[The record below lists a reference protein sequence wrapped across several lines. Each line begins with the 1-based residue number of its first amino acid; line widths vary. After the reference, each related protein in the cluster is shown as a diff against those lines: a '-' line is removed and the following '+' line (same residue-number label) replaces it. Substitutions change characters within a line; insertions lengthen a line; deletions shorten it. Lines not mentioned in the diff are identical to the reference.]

1 MRLIALMAV
10 SAALTFAQVD
20 TIQGERIRA
29 HVKFLSS
36 DLLEGRGPG
45 QRGGH
50 LAESYIAAQFAAAGL
65 KPGAADGTFL
75 QRVPLKVVEAA
86 PGASLH
92 AAKDGQ
98 TLELRWLEDFVGH
111 SNLQQPKVS
120 AEGEAVFVGHG
131 IRAPEFGWDDY
142 AGTDVKGKVVV
153 LFTNEPPSADD
164 RFFGGKALTYYG
176 RWTYKYE
183 EALRQGALAAVI
195 VHTTPTAGYG
205 YQVVKANG
213 RPQPQVARQPGAPAL
228 AFAGWVTEASGEK
241 LFGLAGKSV
250 AEMLQLAD
258 AKGFKPVPLGIKV
271 RIGMDYQVDDMQ
283 TYNVVGRVEGS
294 DPQLKDEAVVFTA
307 HWDHL
312 GVGEAVN
319 GDSIYN
325 GALDNSTGTSM
336 LVEMAR
342 AWASLEPKPRRTALF
357 VAVTGEESGLLGSTY
372 FAQNPPLP
380 AARIAANLNFDS
392 YSPLGRATQAVMIGS
407 ERSSF
412 YSVVESVASRFKL
425 KIMPDQRPE
434 QGSYFRSDHFAFAK
448 VGVPAFSVNMGPER
462 AAPLSAA
469 LEAAAKRLSGSYH
482 QPSDEYGEDWDF
494 SGMEQFARFGFTLG
508 LEVANLEKI
517 PARLKP

>member
-1 MRLIALMAV
+1 MRLVVLLAA
-10 SAALTFAQVD
+10 SATMIFAQVD
-20 TIQGERIRA
+20 AIQGERIRA

-45 QRGGH
+45 QRGGA

-86 PGASLH
+86 PTASMTVTKGA
-92 AAKDGQ
+92 Q
-98 TLELRWLEDFVGH
+98 TLDLRWLDDFVGH
-111 SNLQQPKVS
+111 SNLQEAKIS
-120 AEGEAVFVGHG
+120 AEAEAVFVGHG

-142 AGTDVKGKVVV
+142 AGANVKGKVVV
-153 LFTNEPPSADD
+153 LFTNEPPSTDD
-164 RFFGGKALTYYG
+164 KFFGGKALTYYG

-183 EALRQGALAAVI
+183 EALRQGALAAII

-228 AFAGWVTEASGEK
+228 AFAGWVTEEAGGK
-241 LFGLAGKSV
+241 LFALSGKTV
-250 AEMLQLAD
+250 AEMLKLAD
-258 AKGFKPVPLGIKV
+258 AKGFKPVPLGVKV
-271 RIGMDYQVDDMQ
+271 RIGMDYKVGELQ

-294 DPQLKDEAVVFTA
+294 DPQLKQEAVVITA

-336 LVEMAR
+336 LLEMAR
-342 AWASLEPKPRRTALF
+342 AWASMEPKPRRSAYF
-357 VAVTGEESGLLGSTY
+357 VAVTAEESGLLGASY

-380 AARIAANLNFDS
+380 AEKIAANLNFDS
-392 YSPLGRATQAVMIGS
+392 YSPLGRTTQTVMIGA
-407 ERSSF
+407 ERTSF
-412 YSVVESVASRFKL
+412 YNVVESVASRFNL

-448 VGVPAFSVNMGPER
+448 AGVPAFSVNMGSER
-462 AAPLSAA
+462 TAPLSPA
-469 LEAAAKRLSGSYH
+469 LEAVAKRLQGSYH
-482 QPSDEYGEDWDF
+482 QPTDEYHEDWDF
-494 SGMEQFARFGFTLG
+494 SGMEQFARFGFTIG

-517 PARLKP
+517 PARVKP